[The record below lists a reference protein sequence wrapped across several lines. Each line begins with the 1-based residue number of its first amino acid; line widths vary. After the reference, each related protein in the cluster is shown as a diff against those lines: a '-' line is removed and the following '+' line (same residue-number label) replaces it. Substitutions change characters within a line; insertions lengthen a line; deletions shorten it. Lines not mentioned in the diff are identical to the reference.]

1 VGRLRVGR
9 APVCEGPQDSLRPVP
24 TPDCSRL
31 ADYATCRS
39 AGNSATLQ
47 PGRYQSISF
56 KAGASVTMEP
66 GMYCL
71 YGTKGFS
78 GNGGSISGTGVMIY
92 MQDGAFD
99 LGGNSLVA
107 LSAEPNS
114 GVLVDPSKNDWMGM
128 LIYADPSNTNEVK
141 LTGATGTTYTGTFYA
156 VNSDCTISGTGDDIG
171 LLSTQIIC
179 DTVKITGT
187 AQVNIEYNQAKA
199 YSLPPAID
207 LAR

>member
-1 VGRLRVGR
+1 
-9 APVCEGPQDSLRPVP
+9 
-24 TPDCSRL
+24 
-31 ADYATCRS
+31 
-39 AGNSATLQ
+39 
-47 PGRYQSISF
+47 
-56 KAGASVTMEP
+56 
-66 GMYCL
+66 
-71 YGTKGFS
+71 
-78 GNGGSISGTGVMIY
+78 
-92 MQDGAFD
+92 
-99 LGGNSLVA
+99 
-107 LSAEPNS
+107 
-114 GVLVDPSKNDWMGM
+114 M

-156 VNSDCTISGTGDDIG
+156 VNSDCTISGTGDNIG